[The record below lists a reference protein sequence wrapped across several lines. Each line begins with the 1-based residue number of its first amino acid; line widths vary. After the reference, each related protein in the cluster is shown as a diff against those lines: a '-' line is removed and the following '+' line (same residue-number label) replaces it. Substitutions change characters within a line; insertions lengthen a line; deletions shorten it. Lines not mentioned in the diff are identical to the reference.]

1 MSHIDFPPCPRV
13 VSPSNDRR
21 RAFQDRTRLIERSL
35 FAFIWKFSKRDQ
47 LVLLVVTLTLFPLLY
62 LTLELPKRIINEA
75 IGAGSSVIE
84 VYGFEFDQITY
95 LMILCGLFLLAVLC
109 HGLLK
114 MRINTMKGVLAER
127 LLRRFR
133 YTLIARI
140 LRFPQPYFERTSQG
154 ELVSMVTAES
164 EPMGGLM
171 GDAVAQP
178 VLQAGQMLTILGFL
192 FFQSV
197 AFGLAAVALI
207 PLQAWLIP
215 KLQRQINLLNKKR
228 VVQVRALAAE
238 IGEAAAGAGTL
249 RKHGGWRHRM
259 AMVGDRLGHLF
270 AIRFDIYQKKF
281 FMKFLNNFITQL
293 TPFFFFSIGGYLVI
307 QGDVTLGALVAALA
321 AYKDLSSPWKEL
333 LAYYN
338 QSADMS
344 LRWETIIERFQP
356 SGMVDEALFY
366 EEPEDIPHLRGDIVL
381 DQVTV
386 RDGDGNPVLE
396 DISLTVKG
404 GSVVGITAPN
414 DEDRRAF
421 GEVIMRESLATSGTV
436 TLSGHDV
443 QSLHQAVIAQ
453 RMGQATSRPVMF
465 QGNFGDNVLMPMRF
479 APQAG
484 GSISDAIREAQRTG
498 NSADDLHVNWL
509 DPMRGNFADQGD
521 IRGFWYQLVQGMG
534 SSDALV
540 RRALDQSFD
549 PEAHP
554 KLRDALIA
562 LRPRVAEA
570 LKAAELDRYVYGF
583 DRDAYNP
590 ALPLAE
596 NLLFATP
603 VVEITPDLLGERM
616 DFLRTLHEM
625 ELGEQL
631 EAMSRDIIDMLR
643 QIFGQT
649 GTDHPLFR
657 RVGLD
662 AAVYEAALDLVT
674 RKPLG
679 AQMEDRELA
688 LLFTIPARITAE
700 QIGPSFPDE
709 VAARVLDMRRL
720 HSDTL
725 RAQMVDLF
733 DPITDDGLV
742 TGLSVME
749 NVLFGKVSDT
759 AGARADELRKVV
771 GDVLAEAEV
780 TPLVIELIF
789 EVPIAL
795 GGANLPAMYAEPLS
809 VGRAAIKRPDILILD
824 KVLASYDAEAQQ
836 GLFENLRALLP
847 DTTIIY
853 LNDAFED
860 DSVFDQHFE
869 IVQGRLVGAE
879 GARAEADS
887 EVGADLARKVDAL
900 SRTPMFAGLKRKQ
913 LRLLAFGARWYDAR
927 PGDYVFHKNDDP
939 TDGAYMVIEGEADLI
954 LPADNGAE
962 ERLIATV
969 GPGALVGELGLI
981 RGEPRALDMRARSEL
996 TCLRIGEEEFMAV
1009 VENDAATAFRLLQ
1022 VVAGY
1027 VNT

>member
-1 MSHIDFPPCPRV
+1 M
-13 VSPSNDRR
+13 
-21 RAFQDRTRLIERSL
+21 FQERIRLIERSL

-47 LVLLVVTLTLFPLLY
+47 LILLAVTLMLFPLLY

-75 IGAGSSVIE
+75 IGAGTSVIE
-84 VYGFEFDQITY
+84 VYGFQFDQITY

-228 VVQVRALAAE
+228 VIQVRALAAE

-259 AMVGDRLGHLF
+259 AMVGDRLGRLF
-270 AIRFDIYQKKF
+270 KIRFDIYQKKF

-307 QGDVTLGALVAALA
+307 RGDVTLGALVAALA

-344 LRWETIIERFQP
+344 LRWETITERFAP
-356 SGMVDEALFY
+356 SGMVDEKLFY
-366 EEPEDIPHLRGDIVL
+366 DDPVEVPHLHGDIVL

-396 DISLTVKG
+396 DISLTIKG
-404 GSVVGITAPN
+404 GGAVGITAPN

-421 GEVIMRESLATSGTV
+421 GEVITRESMAASGSV
-436 TLSGHDV
+436 QISGHDV
-443 QSLHQAVIAQ
+443 RSLHQAVIAQ
-453 RMGQATSRPVMF
+453 RMGEASSRPIMF
-465 QGNFGDNVLMPMRF
+465 QGSFGDNVLMPMRF
-479 APQAG
+479 APQA
-484 GSISDAIREAQRTG
+484 DADLTDAMREAARVG
-498 NSADDLHVNWL
+498 NSPDDLNANWL
-509 DPMRGNFADQGD
+509 DPMRGAFLDPGD
-521 IRGFWYQLVQGMG
+521 IRRFWYQLVQGMG

-549 PEAHP
+549 PDEHP
-554 KLRDALIA
+554 VLRDALVA
-562 LRPRVAEA
+562 LRPKVAEA
-570 LKAAELDRYVYGF
+570 LRAAGLDRYVFRF
-583 DRDAYNP
+583 DPDKYNP

-596 NLLFATP
+596 NLLFAAP
-603 VVEITPDLLGERM
+603 VVEITPEVLGERM

-625 ELGEQL
+625 ELGTQL
-631 EAMSRDIIDMLR
+631 ETMSRDVIEMLR

-657 RVGLD
+657 RVGLE
-662 AAVYEAALDLVT
+662 ASTYEAVLDLVT
-674 RKPLG
+674 RKPQG
-679 AQMEDRELA
+679 ADMEDQELA
-688 LLFTIPARITAE
+688 LLFSIPAKITAE
-700 QIGPSFPDE
+700 QIGPSFPNA
-709 VAARVLDMRRL
+709 VAWQILEMRRL
-720 HSDTL
+720 HSETL
-725 RAQMVDLF
+725 RKQMIDLF
-733 DPITDDGLV
+733 VPIQADQHV
-742 TGLSVME
+742 AGLSVLE
-749 NVLFGKVSDT
+749 NALFGKISDT
-759 AGARADELRKVV
+759 AGARADELRKIV
-771 GDVLAEAEV
+771 GDVLAEAEI

-824 KVLASYDAEAQQ
+824 KVLASYDVEAQQ
-836 GLFENLRALLP
+836 GLFENLRTLLP
-847 DTTIIY
+847 ETTIIY

-860 DSVFDQHFE
+860 DSIFDQHFE
-869 IVQGRLVGAE
+869 IAQGRLVGAE

-900 SRTPMFAGLKRKQ
+900 SGTPMFAGLKRKQ
-913 LRLLAFGARWYDAR
+913 LRLLAFGARWYDAQ

-939 TDGAYMVIEGEADLI
+939 TDGAFMVIEGEADLV
-954 LPADNGAE
+954 LPAEDGGE

-969 GPGALVGELGLI
+969 GKGALVGELSLI
-981 RGEPRALDMRARSEL
+981 RGEPRALDMRARSAL